1 MTEYEM
7 GEMMHNQMG
16 QMWQAGQMYFTLV
29 SAYLAVSYLVG
40 GNLTKAQASVI
51 SILYLVW
58 VAAVVSGQIIA
69 GLSLV
74 YIEVALDEIN
84 SIALPFG
91 TRTLLNMYLFMF
103 VQIAGVLASLWFMW
117 SVRHPKSE

>member
-7 GEMMHNQMG
+7 GEMMHSQMG

-58 VAAVVSGQIIA
+58 VAAVISGQIIA
-69 GLSLV
+69 GFSLV
-74 YIEVALDEIN
+74 HIEIALDEVN
-84 SIALPFG
+84 SIILPFG

-117 SVRHPKSE
+117 SVRHPKT

>member
-1 MTEYEM
+1 MSEYEM
-7 GEMMHNQMG
+7 GEMMHSQMG

-58 VAAVVSGQIIA
+58 VAAVISGQIIA
-69 GLSLV
+69 GFSLV
-74 YIEVALDEIN
+74 HIEIALDEVN
-84 SIALPFG
+84 SIILPFG

-117 SVRHPKSE
+117 SVRHPKT

>member
-58 VAAVVSGQIIA
+58 VAAVISGQIIA
-69 GLSLV
+69 GFSLV

-91 TRTLLNMYLFMF
+91 TRTPLNMYLFMF

-117 SVRHPKSE
+117 SVRHPKAE